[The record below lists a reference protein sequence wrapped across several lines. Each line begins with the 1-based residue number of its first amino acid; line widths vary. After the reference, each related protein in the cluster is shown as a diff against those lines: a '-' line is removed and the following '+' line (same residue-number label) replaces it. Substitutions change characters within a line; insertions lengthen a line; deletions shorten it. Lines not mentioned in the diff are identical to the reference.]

1 MAIGEHW
8 EWRGFGSLSPA
19 VRARIET
26 LPLKFPEPQRIT
38 DEYFWLP
45 GVRINVKLRK
55 DGALES
61 LKFKR
66 LLETSR
72 GIEKWHERAEETYPF
87 PLEPAVVEKL
97 FLELGLPPPGSPAPA
112 RDAAEAL
119 LALRRLAPSVA
130 RVVVDKIRWQ
140 REWPGA
146 DPGGGPR
153 RVIIEV
159 AEISHPERITSVGIE
174 DGAVEAVE
182 AARSALGLPA
192 GLRTLSYLDAL
203 GVWALGGRIAS
214 SP

>member
-8 EWRGFGSLSPA
+8 EWRGFGSLSPG
-19 VRARIET
+19 VRSRIEA

-45 GVRINVKLRK
+45 GVRINVKLRREG
-55 DGALES
+55 DIES

-66 LLETSR
+66 LLEESR
-72 GIEKWHERAEETYPF
+72 GIEKWHEDVAETYAF
-87 PLEPAVVEKL
+87 PLAPEVVGKL
-97 FLELGLPPPGSPAPA
+97 FRELGVPPPEPPAPA

-130 RVVVDKIRWQ
+130 RVVVDKVRWQ
-140 REWPGA
+140 REWRGA
-146 DPGGGPR
+146 GPGGGRR

-159 AEISHPERITSVGIE
+159 AEISHPERITSVGVE
-174 DGAVEAVE
+174 DETGEAVE
-182 AARSALGLPA
+182 AARADLGLPA

-203 GVWALGGRIAS
+203 GVWAGGGRIGAS
-214 SP
+214 R